1 MRLAWVSPLP
11 PARTG
16 IADYNAELLPHLSQY
31 AEISLFA
38 PPPYGSPP
46 LPGVPVRP
54 LEEVAGLAGHFDA
67 VVYHI
72 GNNPYHRAIYEL
84 ALRYPGITVLH
95 DFVLHHLVARCTVAA
110 GDLKGYLWH
119 LAYERGAAGAATAL
133 RRALGLFT
141 EQEQFLDPLNQVL
154 LDRSRGAV
162 VHSRWAAARVREAHP
177 ELPVAVVPHLL
188 LREAGISPDEAR
200 RELGLPSGKAIVA
213 TFGFLAPYKRIDRL
227 LSAWAQL
234 SGEFPEARLLLVGEP
249 DPALGL
255 ERLLQ
260 RPGLERVT
268 VTGYVDAPTFRR
280 YIAAC
285 DVAVNLRYPSAG
297 ETSGAVIRLFG
308 SGKAVLVS
316 NVQPFAEWPDSV
328 CLKVDVGPD
337 EEGMLRFYLR
347 KLLANPAL
355 RQVFGENARRYVQTY
370 HAPERAAEA
379 YRRAIEHILA
389 HG

>member
-1 MRLAWVSPLP
+1 MHLAWVSPLP

-16 IADYNAELLPHLSQY
+16 IADYCSELLPLLARH

-38 PPPYGSPP
+38 PPPYGGSP
-46 LPGVPVRP
+46 LPQVPVRP
-54 LEEVAGLAGHFDA
+54 LEQLPQAAGRFDA
-67 VVYHI
+67 LVYHI

-84 ALRYPGITVLH
+84 ALRYPGVVVLH
-95 DFVLHHLVARCTVAA
+95 DFLLHHLVARCTVAA
-110 GDLKGYLWH
+110 GDLEGYLWH

-141 EQEQFLDPLNQVL
+141 EREQFLDPLNRVL
-154 LDRSRGAV
+154 LDRSRGAI

-177 ELPVAVVPHLL
+177 DLPVAVVPHLL
-188 LREAGISPDEAR
+188 LREAELPREEAR
-200 RELGLPSGKAIVA
+200 RELGLPPGETVVA

-249 DPALGL
+249 DPALHL
-255 ERLLQ
+255 EQLLQ
-260 RPGLERVT
+260 HPGLERVAA
-268 VTGYVDAPTFRR
+268 TGYVDAPTFRR

-297 ETSGAVIRLFG
+297 ETSGAVVRLLG
-308 SGKAVLVS
+308 SGKAVLLS
-316 NVQPFAEWPDSV
+316 NVQPFAEWPDSI

-337 EEGMLRFYLR
+337 ETGMLLFYLR
-347 KLLANPAL
+347 RLLSDPAL
-355 RQVFGENARRYVQTY
+355 RRQLGENARRYIRTY

-379 YRRAIEHILA
+379 YRAALERIAA
-389 HG
+389 QG